1 MTVLVPNVPARETE
15 TVTSPAST
23 ASARTRSPAHP
34 WLAMVPL
41 LLGILIGALAISSV
55 STALPAIR
63 GDLTLSDSGALWLVD
78 VYALSLAATLIL
90 AARIGDVFGRKRIV
104 LIGLAGFALLNLV
117 GGLAQDGLLLIVVRA
132 LLGVA
137 EAFVVAGVVATIGA
151 HYQARQRVLAYGLW
165 TATFGT
171 GSALG
176 PVLGGFV
183 TEGPG
188 WRWLLLGSVPLAVIA
203 GVLALWLVPDSRSS
217 RPPSWDALSIVSSI
231 VALGALVFALHEI
244 LAEPIPAAVAGVVAV
259 ATLVFFVRRQRALRE
274 PLIDMRLFRVPGFS
288 PAIVRILAS
297 SGVSAAS
304 VLLVSLHLQD
314 AQGASAAAAGIA
326 ILPQAVAIA
335 IGGVLAPVFLRWLS
349 SPTLTVIALVVQ
361 GAGLAWLAIG
371 TDLVAVPLVLVGAG
385 FGIAATLAATTL
397 FDVTTE
403 DDAGQVG
410 AIQEVGF
417 ALGSGLGI
425 AVLGTVASIVG
436 SGGFAVALVVAAAVV
451 VAAAILPLWTRTP
464 KNSPVDT
471 ENGALR

>member
-1 MTVLVPNVPARETE
+1 MI
-15 TVTSPAST
+15 
-23 ASARTRSPAHP
+23 
-34 WLAMVPL
+34 PL

-78 VYALSLAATLIL
+78 VYALSLAATLII
-90 AARIGDVFGRKRIV
+90 AARIGDAFGRKRIV
-104 LIGLAGFALLNLV
+104 LLGLAGFAALNLV

-151 HYQARQRVLAYGLW
+151 HYQARQRVIAYGLW

-176 PVLGGFV
+176 PVLGGLV

-188 WRWLLLGSVPLAVIA
+188 WRWLLLGSVPLAVLA
-203 GVLALWLVPDSRSS
+203 GVLAIWLVPDSRSS
-217 RPPSWDALSIVSSI
+217 RPASWDILSIVTSI
-231 VALGALVFALHEI
+231 VALGALVFALHEV
-244 LAEPIPAAVAGVVAV
+244 LAAPVPAVVAGVVAV
-259 ATLVFFVRRQRALRE
+259 ATLVYFIRRQRRLRD
-274 PLIDMRLFRVPGFS
+274 PLIDMRLFGVAGFS
-288 PAIVRILAS
+288 PAVVRIVAA
-297 SGVSAAS
+297 SGVSSAS

-314 AQGASAAAAGIA
+314 LRGFSAAEAGIA

-335 IGGVLAPVFLRWLS
+335 LGGVVAPLLLRWLS
-349 SPTLTVIALVVQ
+349 SPALTVLALVTQ

-371 TDLVAVPLVLVGAG
+371 TDVVAIPLVLVGAG
-385 FGIAATLAATTL
+385 FGVAATLAATTL

-410 AIQEVGF
+410 AIQEVAF
-417 ALGSGLGI
+417 ALGGGLGI
-425 AVLGTVASIVG
+425 ALLGTIATIVG
-436 SGGFAVALVVAAAVV
+436 DGGFTVALFVAAAAVVAAAL
-451 VAAAILPLWTRTP
+451 LPLWRRPASTA
-464 KNSPVDT
+464 SH
-471 ENGALR
+471 

>member
-1 MTVLVPNVPARETE
+1 MTLPVPVVSAHVRPAR
-15 TVTSPAST
+15 
-23 ASARTRSPAHP
+23 HP

-78 VYALSLAATLIL
+78 VYSLSLAATLIL
-90 AARIGDVFGRKRIV
+90 ASRIGDTFGRKRIV
-104 LIGLAGFALLNLV
+104 LLGLAGFAALNLV

-176 PVLGGFV
+176 PVLGGVV

-188 WRWLLLGSVPLAVIA
+188 WRWLLLGSVPLAVLA
-203 GVLALWLVPDSRSS
+203 GILAVWLVPDSRSS
-217 RPPSWDALSIVSSI
+217 RPASWDVLSILSSI
-231 VALGALVFALHEI
+231 VALGALVFALHEA
-244 LAEPIPAAVAGVVAV
+244 LAAPIAAAVAAVVAI
-259 ATLVFFVRRQRALRE
+259 ATLVYFIRRQRVLRE
-274 PLIDMRLFRVPGFS
+274 PLIDMRLFSVAGFS
-288 PAIVRILAS
+288 PAIVRIVAS
-297 SGVSAAS
+297 SGVAAAS
-304 VLLVSLHLQD
+304 VLLVSLHLQEVR
-314 AQGASAAAAGIA
+314 AHTAAEAGIA

-335 IGGVLAPVFLRWLS
+335 LGGVVAPLFLRWLT
-349 SPTLTVIALVVQ
+349 SPTLTVIALAVQ
-361 GAGLAWLAIG
+361 GAGLAWLAS
-371 TDLVAVPLVLVGAG
+371 DPDVVAIPLVLVGAG
-385 FGIAATLAATTL
+385 FGVAATLAATTL

-410 AIQEVGF
+410 AIQEVSF
-417 ALGSGLGI
+417 SLGGGLGI
-425 AVLGTVASIVG
+425 AVLGTIATIVG
-436 SGGFAVALVVAAAVV
+436 SGGYAVAFLVAAVGV
-451 VAAAILPLWTRTP
+451 LAAALLPLWRGGSTDAAT
-464 KNSPVDT
+464 
-471 ENGALR
+471 GAR

>member
-1 MTVLVPNVPARETE
+1 M
-15 TVTSPAST
+15 TSPVPVVPVLPRA
-23 ASARTRSPAHP
+23 ARHP
-34 WLAMVPL
+34 WLAMIPL

-90 AARIGDVFGRKRIV
+90 AARIGDAFGRKRIV
-104 LIGLAGFALLNLV
+104 LLGLAGFAALNLV
-117 GGLAQDGLLLIVVRA
+117 GGLAQDGLVLIAVRA

-176 PVLGGFV
+176 PVLGGIV

-188 WRWLLLGSVPLAVIA
+188 WRWLLLGSVPLAVLA

-217 RPPSWDALSIVSSI
+217 RPASWDLLSIVSSI
-231 VALGALVFALHEI
+231 VALGALVFALHEV
-244 LAEPIPAAVAGVVAV
+244 LAAPIPAAVAGAVAV
-259 ATLVFFVRRQRALRE
+259 ATLVYFVRRQRRLRE
-274 PLIDMRLFRVPGFS
+274 PLIDMRLFGVAGFS
-288 PAIVRILAS
+288 PAVVRIVAS
-297 SGVSAAS
+297 SGVSSAS

-314 AQGASAAAAGIA
+314 VRGFTAADAGIA

-335 IGGVLAPVFLRWLS
+335 LGGVVAPLFLRWLR
-349 SPTLTVIALVVQ
+349 SPALTVLALVVQ
-361 GAGLAWLAIG
+361 GVGLATLALG
-371 TDLVAVPLVLVGAG
+371 VELVAIPLVLVGAG
-385 FGIAATLAATTL
+385 FGVAATLAATTL

-410 AIQEVGF
+410 AIQEVAF
-417 ALGSGLGI
+417 ALGGGLGI
-425 AVLGTVASIVG
+425 AVLGTIASIVG
-436 SGGFAVALVVAAAVV
+436 AGGFTAALTVAAVAVLAAAL
-451 VAAAILPLWTRTP
+451 LPLWRRSITDA
-464 KNSPVDT
+464 V
-471 ENGALR
+471 A

>member
-1 MTVLVPNVPARETE
+1 
-15 TVTSPAST
+15 
-23 ASARTRSPAHP
+23 
-34 WLAMVPL
+34 MVPL

-104 LIGLAGFALLNLV
+104 LIGLAGFAALNLV
-117 GGLAQDGLLLIVVRA
+117 GGLAENGVLLIVVRA

-176 PVLGGFV
+176 PVLGGIV
-183 TEGPG
+183 AEGPG
-188 WRWLLLGSVPLAVIA
+188 WRWLLLGSVPLAVLA
-203 GVLALWLVPDSRSS
+203 GVLAIWLVPDSRSS
-217 RPPSWDALSIVSSI
+217 RPSSWDVLSIVSSI
-231 VALGALVFALHEI
+231 VALGALVFALHEV
-244 LAEPIPAAVAGVVAV
+244 LAAPIPAAVAGVVAV
-259 ATLVFFVRRQRALRE
+259 VTLVYFIRRQRRLRD
-274 PLIDMRLFRVPGFS
+274 PLIDMRLFGVPGFS

-297 SGVSAAS
+297 SGVASAS

-314 AQGASAAAAGIA
+314 ARGHSAAEAGIA

-335 IGGVLAPVFLRWLS
+335 LGGVLAPVFLRWLS
-349 SPTLTVIALVVQ
+349 SPTLTVLALVVQ
-361 GAGLAWLAIG
+361 GVGLGWLALG
-371 TDLVAVPLVLVGAG
+371 TDLVVFPLVLVGAG
-385 FGIAATLAATTL
+385 FGVAATLAATTL

-410 AIQEVGF
+410 AVQEVGF
-417 ALGSGLGI
+417 SLGSGLGV

-436 SGGFAVALVVAAAVV
+436 AAGFSVALIVAAVAV
-451 VAAAILPLWTRTP
+451 VAAAILPLWSRASAAAAADTDADTHAAPRTR
-464 KNSPVDT
+464 N
-471 ENGALR
+471 

>member
-1 MTVLVPNVPARETE
+1 MPTPYPLRKTE
-15 TVTSPAST
+15 SVTSPVPVVPTSSRT
-23 ASARTRSPAHP
+23 ARHP
-34 WLAMVPL
+34 WLAMIPL

-63 GDLTLSDSGALWLVD
+63 GDLVLSDSGALWIVD

-90 AARIGDVFGRKRIV
+90 AARIGDAFGRKRIV
-104 LIGLAGFALLNLV
+104 LIGLAGFAALNLV

-176 PVLGGFV
+176 PVLGGLV

-188 WRWLLLGSVPLAVIA
+188 WRWLLLGSVPLAVLA
-203 GVLALWLVPDSRSS
+203 GVLAIWLVPDSRSS
-217 RPPSWDALSIVSSI
+217 RPVSWDVLSIVSSI
-231 VALGALVFALHEI
+231 VALGALVFALHEM
-244 LAEPIPAAVAGVVAV
+244 LAAPVPAIVAGVFAV
-259 ATLVFFVRRQRALRE
+259 ATLVYFIRRQRRLRD
-274 PLIDMRLFRVPGFS
+274 PLIDMRLFGVAGFS
-288 PAIVRILAS
+288 PAVVRIVSS
-297 SGVSAAS
+297 SGVAAAS

-314 AQGASAAAAGIA
+314 LRGFTAAKAGIA

-335 IGGVLAPVFLRWLS
+335 LGGVVAPVFLRWLT
-349 SPTLTVIALVVQ
+349 SPALTVLALMTQ
-361 GAGLAWLAIG
+361 GAGLAWLALG
-371 TDLVAVPLVLVGAG
+371 ADLVAIPLALVGAG
-385 FGIAATLAATTL
+385 FGVAATLAATTL

-410 AIQEVGF
+410 AIQEVAF
-417 ALGSGLGI
+417 SLGGGLGI
-425 AVLGTVASIVG
+425 ALLGTIATVVG
-436 SGGFAVALVVAAAVV
+436 SGGFSAALIVAAVAVVAAAL
-451 VAAAILPLWTRTP
+451 LPLGRRSSST
-464 KNSPVDT
+464 
-471 ENGALR
+471 AAH

>member
-1 MTVLVPNVPARETE
+1 MPEGYSAHETE
-15 TVTSPAST
+15 SVTSPVPVAP
-23 ASARTRSPAHP
+23 ARPRPSRHP
-34 WLAMVPL
+34 WLAMIPL

-55 STALPAIR
+55 STALPAVR

-90 AARIGDVFGRKRIV
+90 AARIGDAFGRKRIV
-104 LIGLAGFALLNLV
+104 LLGLAGFAALNLV

-176 PVLGGFV
+176 PVLGGLV

-188 WRWLLLGSVPLAVIA
+188 WRWLLLGSVPLAVLA
-203 GVLALWLVPDSRSS
+203 GVLAIWLVPDSRSS
-217 RPPSWDALSIVSSI
+217 RPASWDVLSIVSSI
-231 VALGALVFALHEI
+231 VALGALVFALHEV
-244 LAEPIPAAVAGVVAV
+244 LAAPVPAAVAGVLAV
-259 ATLVFFVRRQRALRE
+259 VTLVYFIRRQRRLRD
-274 PLIDMRLFRVPGFS
+274 PLIDMRLFTVPGFS
-288 PAIVRILAS
+288 PAVVRIVAA
-297 SGVSAAS
+297 SGVSSAS

-314 AQGASAAAAGIA
+314 LRGFTAAEAGIA

-335 IGGVLAPVFLRWLS
+335 LGGVVAPLFLRWLT
-349 SPTLTVIALVVQ
+349 SPALTVLALVIQ
-361 GAGLAWLAIG
+361 GIGLVWLALG
-371 TDLVAVPLVLVGAG
+371 ADLVAFPLVLVGAG
-385 FGIAATLAATTL
+385 FGVAATLAATTL

-410 AIQEVGF
+410 AIQEVSF
-417 ALGSGLGI
+417 ALGGGLGI
-425 AVLGTVASIVG
+425 ALLGTIATVVG
-436 SGGFAVALVVAAAVV
+436 VGGFAVALIVAAVAVVAAAL
-451 VAAAILPLWTRTP
+451 LPLWRRSSTDAVAR
-464 KNSPVDT
+464 
-471 ENGALR
+471 

>member
-1 MTVLVPNVPARETE
+1 MTVLVGIVPLRQTRVVTFHVPVVSAPVRPAR
-15 TVTSPAST
+15 
-23 ASARTRSPAHP
+23 HP

-90 AARIGDVFGRKRIV
+90 ASRIGDTFGRKRIV
-104 LIGLAGFALLNLV
+104 LLGLAGFAALNLV

-176 PVLGGFV
+176 PVLGGIV

-188 WRWLLLGSVPLAVIA
+188 WRWLLLGSVPLAVVA
-203 GVLALWLVPDSRSS
+203 GILAIWLVPDSRSS
-217 RPPSWDALSIVSSI
+217 RPASWDVLSILSSI
-231 VALGALVFALHEI
+231 VALGALVFALHEA
-244 LAEPIPAAVAGVVAV
+244 LAAPIAAAVAAVVAI
-259 ATLVFFVRRQRALRE
+259 ATLVYFIRRQRALRE
-274 PLIDMRLFRVPGFS
+274 PLIDMRLFSVAGFS
-288 PAIVRILAS
+288 PAIVRIVAS
-297 SGVSAAS
+297 SGVAAAS

-314 AQGASAAAAGIA
+314 LRAHTAAEAGIA

-335 IGGVLAPVFLRWLS
+335 VGGVVAPLFLRWLT
-349 SPTLTVIALVVQ
+349 SPTLTVLALVVQ
-361 GAGLAWLAIG
+361 GVGLAWLAF
-371 TDLVAVPLVLVGAG
+371 DPDVVAIPLVLVGAG
-385 FGIAATLAATTL
+385 FGVAATLAATTL

-410 AIQEVGF
+410 AIQEVSF
-417 ALGSGLGI
+417 SLGGGLGI
-425 AVLGTVASIVG
+425 AVLGTIATIVG
-436 SGGFAVALVVAAAVV
+436 GGGFAVALVVAAVAV
-451 VAAAILPLWTRTP
+451 VAAAVLPLWRGTAASTAA
-464 KNSPVDT
+464 D
-471 ENGALR
+471 AH